1 MRMKPFWLEIWLCRR
16 EIARI
21 RQGADRIEA
30 DIERIARTDS
40 SPETEA
46 ELAKYRAELPIT
58 RRRIAELEENLDAIA
73 KRVPPLFSAENMAW
87 FALML
92 GLVLLVLVIFAY
104 GVPPAFFQ

>member
-1 MRMKPFWLEIWLCRR
+1 MMKPVRLEIWLCRR

-21 RQGADRIEA
+21 RRGADRIEA

-58 RRRIAELEENLDAIA
+58 RQRIAQLEEQIESIA
-73 KRVPPLFSAENMAW
+73 KNVPPFFSAENMTW
-87 FALML
+87 FALLL
-92 GLVLLVLVIFAY
+92 GILLLVLVIFAY
-104 GVPPAFFQ
+104 GIPPAFFQ